1 MGILQ
6 AHISEHVSLQATEII
21 QQKYAEQM
29 QELQAQA
36 QQLSS
41 PEQEMQIKQQ
51 MQQIQTQMAS
61 DIAVLTD
68 KMTTQMITEEQEMMQ
83 GEDDDPLIRLKEQE
97 LQLKAMDMKR
107 KEEETDIRVGVEREK
122 METQNKIAQDKMESQ
137 EDIAQLRAEVNLAK
151 QNGSKKR

>member
-1 MGILQ
+1 LLSKVRVFQALTDINQVFRIEGAGIALQ
-6 AHISEHVSLQATEII
+6 
-21 QQKYAEQM
+21 
-29 QELQAQA
+29 LQAQA

-41 PEQEMQIKQQ
+41 PEQETQIKQQ

-68 KMTTQMITEEQEMMQ
+68 EMTTQMITEEQEMMQ

-151 QNGSKKR
+151 QNGKKKR